1 MAAAIRYLSA
11 DNHAADSPPVKLA
24 HHRPIS
30 DSSLKGR
37 LGFFRYLAKCGY
49 LVSGVTDRAGGNI
62 PAFPPCVFTYTLPLL
77 AHSTLWKHNFMPVK
91 YRIQFKNICHTLH
104 THHRKV
110 ELWKP
115 QKKIQTYYIYSFK
128 SMYVCLKV
136 SSNKYVLLE
145 DRFNSE
151 LCRNDPRFWA
161 STRGSW
167 FSFHKEKTTKYEP
180 KYERSWKSERCF

>member
-1 MAAAIRYLSA
+1 MKAINNQWQLPSA
-11 DNHAADSPPVKLA
+11 ICRLIIMLLTVLLLNWSTQS

-30 DSSLKGR
+30 GSPLKGR

-77 AHSTLWKHNFMPVK
+77 AHSTLWKHNSMPVK
-91 YRIQFKNICHTLH
+91 YRVQFKNVCHTLH

-136 SSNKYVLLE
+136 LSK
-145 DRFNSE
+145 
-151 LCRNDPRFWA
+151 
-161 STRGSW
+161 
-167 FSFHKEKTTKYEP
+167 K
-180 KYERSWKSERCF
+180 